1 MIKSLDAVTF
11 RTKTALTPFWRAW
24 GVASSYL
31 GEVTAWRAR
40 RADTSFFNHVVALAA
55 ADADPSPLASPFV
68 SLIVPVFNTPP
79 SYLSS
84 VVSSVRSQRAGA
96 AELILS
102 DDGSTDRAT
111 CAWLDRNANASD
123 LRILRSGQNRGI
135 AAATNSGIAA
145 ARAPWVGFVDHDDA
159 LAPFALDRIHRALS
173 DRPECQFL
181 YTDEVVTDAR
191 LRPDAFFLKPAF
203 DPVLLS
209 GVNYINHLSLYRRE
223 RLVALG
229 GLREGFNG
237 SQDYD
242 LLLRYTHD
250 LDSAECL
257 HLPYPA
263 YLWRRD
269 GATLTAL
276 FYANAVANA
285 RRALAEAYD
294 APVGAA
300 PGSLHRIRFDER
312 ERDWPLV
319 SVIIPNR
326 DSFALIAKVLEGLC
340 RKTDYPRLEIII
352 SDNGTM
358 DNEVLELYEQ
368 CRRGPVPFQA
378 VIEVEPFNFARAINK
393 GIARAKGERILLLNN
408 DIEILSPDWLKEM
421 VSCFDY
427 PNVGVVGAKLLYPNR
442 TLQHAGVIVGFGGL
456 AGHWWLGHEENFPGP
471 MGRLHVRQSMSSVTG
486 ACLMISREAFKQVGL
501 LDEDRFAV
509 AYNDVDLCLRA
520 LSKGYRV
527 IWTPFACCVHNESAS
542 RGSDETPANID
553 RFQREKLNL
562 KMRHATE
569 RYEDFAINPWYTKDR
584 SSPTWMRLTHLPEA
598 R

>member
-1 MIKSLDAVTF
+1 MPGKGSARTNLSSGWIRSWWMGGPFSNMKRWLSNAQFHGDQDEENPACSLRQKTPMRSSERLRSVAAPPLYGMDGNDQVSGCGDLSDEDGAYPVLARVGRGVLLSWGGYGLAGPARGHLLLQSCGCACGRGRRSEPPRVSVRVSDSAGLQHAAVLPQLSCIL
-11 RTKTALTPFWRAW
+11 R
-24 GVASSYL
+24 S
-31 GEVTAWRAR
+31 
-40 RADTSFFNHVVALAA
+40 LAA
-55 ADADPSPLASPFV
+55 S
-68 SLIVPVFNTPP
+68 
-79 SYLSS
+79 
-84 VVSSVRSQRAGA
+84 R
-96 AELILS
+96 
-102 DDGSTDRAT
+102 
-111 CAWLDRNANASD
+111 LDRNANASD
-123 LRILRSGQNRGI
+123 LRILRSAQNRGI

-358 DNEVLELYEQ
+358 DNKVLELYEQ

-393 GIARAKGERILLLNN
+393 GIARARA
-408 DIEILSPDWLKEM
+408 
-421 VSCFDY
+421 VSDQFVSY
-427 PNVGVVGAKLLYPNR
+427 P
-442 TLQHAGVIVGFGGL
+442 Q
-456 AGHWWLGHEENFPGP
+456 
-471 MGRLHVRQSMSSVTG
+471 
-486 ACLMISREAFKQVGL
+486 
-501 LDEDRFAV
+501 
-509 AYNDVDLCLRA
+509 
-520 LSKGYRV
+520 
-527 IWTPFACCVHNESAS
+527 
-542 RGSDETPANID
+542 
-553 RFQREKLNL
+553 
-562 KMRHATE
+562 
-569 RYEDFAINPWYTKDR
+569 
-584 SSPTWMRLTHLPEA
+584 
-598 R
+598 